1 MKPHIQIIVGTT
13 RPNRVGR
20 KIADWVYGLSK
31 NRMAATY
38 EFIDLAEV
46 NLPLYNEPRS
56 AMQNNYEFEHTKKW
70 SEIVSRA
77 DGFIFVTGEYNHGI
91 PASLKNAID
100 YLYHEWNHKTVAY
113 VGYGG
118 MGATRAVE
126 HLLSV
131 ANELR
136 MIPVRDRVHIIN
148 VWSAFDE
155 NDQLKPEF
163 IKDDPQKLF
172 DELEWLTAAIKS
184 ARESK

>member
-20 KIADWVYGLSK
+20 TIADWITELALERSD
-31 NRMAATY
+31 ATY
-38 EFIDLAEV
+38 ELIDLAEV

-56 AMQNNYEFEHTKKW
+56 AMNNEYEFDYTKKW
-70 SEIVSRA
+70 SEIISKA
-77 DGFIFVTGEYNHGI
+77 DGYIFVTGEYNHGI

-100 YLYHEWNHKTVAY
+100 YLYYEWHHKPVAY

-118 MGATRAVE
+118 MGAARAIE

-136 MIPVRDRVHIIN
+136 MVPVRDRVHIID
-148 VWSAFDE
+148 VWSAIGEDG
-155 NDQLKPEF
+155 KPKREF
-163 IKDDPQKLF
+163 VKNNPEELF
-172 DELEWLTAAIKS
+172 KELEWWAKITKP
-184 ARESK
+184 AREA